1 MYHWVRYH
9 WFELGT
15 LGLLC
20 LNLWFV
26 LEVLKVLRAV
36 RDGLVLFARW
46 VDERSTQGKREAN
59 AGSGAGDDLI

>member
-1 MYHWVRYH
+1 
-9 WFELGT
+9 
-15 LGLLC
+15 LLC

-46 VDERSTQGKREAN
+46 VDERSAQGKREAN
-59 AGSGAGDDLI
+59 AGSGASDDLKGLS